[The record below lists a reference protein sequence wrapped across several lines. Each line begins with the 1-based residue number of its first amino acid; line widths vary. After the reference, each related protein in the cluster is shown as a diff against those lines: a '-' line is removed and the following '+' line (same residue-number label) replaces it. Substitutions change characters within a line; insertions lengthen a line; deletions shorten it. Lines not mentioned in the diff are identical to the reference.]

1 MSPDVL
7 FRRPLFIQK
16 DCGVIKMK
24 LPESLVS
31 DFAKLV
37 SGNNARNRNQ
47 STFVYGT
54 AQVDEQDNVSVIF
67 DGADTPTPVS
77 TTVGVKTGDRVMVLI
92 RNHAATI
99 MSNITSPVATFEAIT
114 AKYADLGGFISVAG
128 DKDCWTKTSVNGGH
142 RYPTSLYKHGD
153 DGTYEYEVGMKGDG
167 KPGNLAFYIKRI
179 TKGDVWHVENGGSE
193 TDMFYIKHNGELFAR
208 NADITGK
215 ITATSGSFKG
225 DIVATSFR
233 GTYKL
238 GNAITMEAIL
248 SGAGLDLDFV
258 NTDAK
263 TRGHLWLNPNNTIWA
278 KEKLASQITNN
289 VSITYNK
296 IRLGTSDSTY
306 NLELSVDGSIFS
318 GGGVNYTHIHSNSVD
333 VHATDGGDIERTGR
347 FTTSAAGNIGLYDVD
362 KSAWIIRSGPDYNVY
377 IPHPTSLTS
386 VETYS
391 GFQKPVGSYGTDGR
405 RVAFVSAR
413 VDGSNYQFRVSGQ
426 WGATGNNYS
435 VKTIW
440 SASTS
445 DIRLKEN
452 IKPTDVVGLKAVN
465 KMLVRQFDWKRDGR
479 HQDIGFVADELEK
492 IDPNLALGGGYD
504 EDGNMDEKQV
514 NTYQVVAY
522 LVKAVQELSAQVHE
536 LKGDDDGR

>member
-1 MSPDVL
+1 
-7 FRRPLFIQK
+7 
-16 DCGVIKMK
+16 
-24 LPESLVS
+24 
-31 DFAKLV
+31 
-37 SGNNARNRNQ
+37 
-47 STFVYGT
+47 
-54 AQVDEQDNVSVIF
+54 
-67 DGADTPTPVS
+67 
-77 TTVGVKTGDRVMVLI
+77 
-92 RNHAATI
+92 
-99 MSNITSPVATFEAIT
+99 
-114 AKYADLGGFISVAG
+114 
-128 DKDCWTKTSVNGGH
+128 
-142 RYPTSLYKHGD
+142 
-153 DGTYEYEVGMKGDG
+153 
-167 KPGNLAFYIKRI
+167 
-179 TKGDVWHVENGGSE
+179 
-193 TDMFYIKHNGELFAR
+193 
-208 NADITGK
+208 
-215 ITATSGSFKG
+215 
-225 DIVATSFR
+225 
-233 GTYKL
+233 
-238 GNAITMEAIL
+238 MEAIL

-258 NTDAK
+258 NTDAN

-278 KEKLASQITNN
+278 KEKLASQITKN
-289 VSITYNK
+289 VSITYDK

-318 GGGVNYTHIHSNSVD
+318 GGGVNYTHIRSNSVD
-333 VHATDGGDIERTGR
+333 VHATDGEDIERTGR

-391 GFQKPVGSYGTDGR
+391 GYCKPVGSYGTDGR

-504 EDGNMDEKQV
+504 EEGNMDEKQV

-522 LVKAVQELSAQVHE
+522 LVKAVQELSAQVRE
-536 LKGDDDGR
+536 LKGDHDDGR

>member
-1 MSPDVL
+1 
-7 FRRPLFIQK
+7 
-16 DCGVIKMK
+16 MK
-24 LPESLVS
+24 LSDSVVN

-37 SGNNARNRNQ
+37 AGTAKGQKRDS
-47 STFVYGT
+47 FVYGT
-54 AQVDEQDNVSVIF
+54 VASSGEDGVSVIF
-67 DGADTPTPVS
+67 DGAEAPTPVS
-77 TTVGVKTGDRVMVLI
+77 TTVDVAAGHRVLMLI
-92 RNHAATI
+92 KNHTATVV
-99 MSNITSPVATFEAIT
+99 SNITSPTVNGVTFTTFKNGVMANFDGIT

-128 DKDCWTKTSVNGGH
+128 DTEHEGKTSAAGGH
-142 RYPTSLYKHGD
+142 AHRTSLYVHNSD
-153 DGTYEYEVGMKGDG
+153 DTYEYEAGLKGDARDSAYV
-167 KPGNLAFYIKRI
+167 AFYIKRMP
-179 TKGDVWHVENGGSE
+179 KGQAWSSSSY
-193 TDMFYIKHNGELFAR
+193 MFYVNNSGKLYAQ

-225 DIVATSFR
+225 SIDADAFKATYSDSNLTMTAQLTGGGLYITSILISPSTKRYLLLDPSTTIWRNAATDTGQCAYVTSR
-233 GTYKL
+233 GFAISDSGVKGD
-238 GNAITMEAIL
+238 GNARVNIL
-248 SGAGLDLDFV
+248 ATEISQYDASGNHG
-258 NTDAK
+258 
-263 TRGHLWLNPNNTIWA
+263 TR
-278 KEKLASQITNN
+278 
-289 VSITYNK
+289 
-296 IRLGTSDSTY
+296 
-306 NLELSVDGSIFS
+306 
-318 GGGVNYTHIHSNSVD
+318 IHGASVD
-333 VHATDGGDIERTGR
+333 VGNSTTNGRTGR
-347 FTTSAAGNIGLYDVD
+347 LTSSDAGNIGIYDAD
-362 KSAWIIRSGPDYNVY
+362 EEEYIIYSSLSHAVF
-377 IPHPTSLTS
+377 IPHPTTLES
-386 VETYS
+386 VATYN
-391 GFQKPVGSYGTDGR
+391 GFFKPIGSYGTDGR
-405 RVAFVSAR
+405 RVAYVSAR

-426 WGATGNNYS
+426 WGATGSNYS

>member
-1 MSPDVL
+1 MSLDVL

-114 AKYADLGGFISVAG
+114 AKYADLGGFISVAE
-128 DKDCWTKTSVNGGH
+128 DWKCYEKTSANGGH
-142 RYPTSLYKHGD
+142 CFATSLYMHNSGS
-153 DGTYEYEVGMKGDG
+153 GYEYEAGMKGDSG
-167 KPGNLAFYIKRI
+167 GPNNIAFYVKRM
-179 TKGDVWHVENGGSE
+179 TSGNTWDNAEYVFNVSNSGKL
-193 TDMFYIKHNGELFAR
+193 YAK

-225 DIVATSFR
+225 SIDADAFKATYSDSNLTMTAQLT
-233 GTYKL
+233 GGGLY
-238 GNAITMEAIL
+238 ITSNLIRPSTKRYL
-248 SGAGLDLDFV
+248 LLDPS
-258 NTDAK
+258 T
-263 TRGHLWLNPNNTIWA
+263 TIWRNA
-278 KEKLASQITNN
+278 ATDTGQCAYVTSRGFAISDNGVKGDGYARVNILATEISQHDASGNH
-289 VSITYNK
+289 
-296 IRLGTSDSTY
+296 GTR
-306 NLELSVDGSIFS
+306 
-318 GGGVNYTHIHSNSVD
+318 IHSANVD
-333 VHATDGGDIERTGR
+333 VGNSTTNGRTGR
-347 FTTSAAGNIGLYDVD
+347 LTSSDAGNIGIYDVD
-362 KSAWIIRSGPDYNVY
+362 EEEYIIYSSSSHAVF
-377 IPHPTSLTS
+377 IPHPTTLES
-386 VETYS
+386 VATYN
-391 GFQKPVGSYGTDGR
+391 GFLKPIGSYGTDGR
-405 RVAFVSAR
+405 RVAYVSAR

-445 DIRLKEN
+445 DIRLKKN

-504 EDGNMDEKQV
+504 EEGNMDEKQV

-522 LVKAVQELSAQVHE
+522 LVKAVQELSAQVRE
-536 LKGDDDGR
+536 LKGDHDDGR